1 MTNRRK
7 FLKTVS
13 AIYAYVGA
21 VTLGVLGLA
30 QVQAAEWNKSA
41 FDSKA
46 LADALANI
54 GANSVSESD
63 QIVLRAPEIAENGAI
78 VPVEVES
85 RISGTQSLYILVDK
99 NPQPLAAS
107 FDFSETMEPFVALRI
122 KMSDSSN
129 VRIVVK
135 AAGRFFQTAKE
146 VKVTIGGCG
155 G

>member
-1 MTNRRK
+1 MTNRRQ
-7 FLKTVS
+7 FLKLLATS
-13 AIYAYVGA
+13 FAGVGIIA
-21 VTLGVLGLA
+21 LGWLRPVR
-30 QVQAAEWNKSA
+30 AAEWNKSA

-46 LADALANI
+46 LTDALANI
-54 GANSVSESD
+54 GAKTLSESD

-85 RISGTQSLYILVDK
+85 KIPGTQSIYILADK

-107 FDFSETMEPFVALRI
+107 FDFSEAMEPFVALRI
-122 KMSDSSN
+122 KMSESSN
-129 VRIVVK
+129 VRVVVK
-135 AAGRFFQTAKE
+135 TAGGFFETVKE

>member
-1 MTNRRK
+1 MT
-7 FLKTVS
+7 F
-13 AIYAYVGA
+13 AGVGA
-21 VTLGVLGLA
+21 VTLGWLCPVR
-30 QVQAAEWNKSA
+30 AAEWNKLA
-41 FDSKA
+41 FESKA
-46 LADALANI
+46 LADALTNI
-54 GANSVSESD
+54 SAKTLAESD

-85 RISGTQSLYILVDK
+85 KIPGTQSIYILVDK

-122 KMSDSSN
+122 KMSESSN
-129 VRIVVK
+129 VRVVVK
-135 AAGRFFQTAKE
+135 VAGGFFEAVKE

>member
-1 MTNRRK
+1 MTRRRK
-7 FLKTVS
+7 FLKSLAMTF
-13 AIYAYVGA
+13 AGVGVA
-21 VTLGVLGLA
+21 TFGWLFPVR
-30 QVQAAEWNKSA
+30 AAEWNKSA

-46 LADALANI
+46 LADVLANI
-54 GANSVSESD
+54 GVKTLSVSD

-85 RISGTQSLYILVDK
+85 KIPGTQSIYILADK

-107 FDFSETMEPFVALRI
+107 FDFSEAMEPFVALRI
-122 KMSDSSN
+122 KMSESSY
-129 VRIVVK
+129 VRVVVK
-135 AAGRFFQTAKE
+135 AAGGFFETAKE